1 MFNLGF
7 GEVLVILLIILIL
20 FGPSKLPELAKGMG
34 NAIKEFKKAMRE
46 DAEGNEG
53 NKEENKPQ

>member
-1 MFNLGF
+1 MFNIGF
-7 GEVLVILLIILIL
+7 AEILLILLIILIL

-46 DAEGNEG
+46 DIS
-53 NKEENKPQ
+53 EENKGETKEK

>member
-7 GEVLVILLIILIL
+7 AEVLIILLIILIL

-46 DAEGNEG
+46 DAEGN
-53 NKEENKPQ
+53 KEENKTQ

>member
-7 GEVLVILLIILIL
+7 AEVLIILLIILIL

-34 NAIKEFKKAMRE
+34 NAIKEFKKAIRE
-46 DAEGNEG
+46 DAEG

>member
-7 GEVLVILLIILIL
+7 AEVLVILLIILIL

-46 DAEGNEG
+46 DVEG
-53 NKEENKPQ
+53 NKEENKQQ

>member
-7 GEVLVILLIILIL
+7 AEVLIILLIILIL

-34 NAIKEFKKAMRE
+34 NAIRSLRGF
-46 DAEGNEG
+46 EGG
-53 NKEENKPQ
+53 CGR

>member
-7 GEVLVILLIILIL
+7 PEVLVILLIILIL
-20 FGPSKLPELAKGMG
+20 VGPSKLPELAKGMG

-46 DAEGNEG
+46 NMEG
-53 NKEENKPQ
+53 NKEENKQQ

>member
-7 GEVLVILLIILIL
+7 MEVLIILLIILIL

-34 NAIKEFKKAMRE
+34 NAIKEFKKAV
-46 DAEGNEG
+46 
-53 NKEENKPQ
+53 KEESTEEKKNEESK

>member
-7 GEVLVILLIILIL
+7 GEVLIILLIILIL

-46 DAEGNEG
+46 DTEG
-53 NKEENKPQ
+53 NKEENKQQ